1 MEDFNFKKAKQQLLE
16 GEEFKPIQLSS
27 EDLERIKF
35 MFQKLPINQDLRD
48 VLGFDKVYQNS
59 ISVQDNK
66 IIISVLAKSRK

>member
-1 MEDFNFKKAKQQLLE
+1 MEDFNIKKAKQQLLE

>member
-1 MEDFNFKKAKQQLLE
+1 MEDFNIKKTKQQLLE

-59 ISVQDNK
+59 ISVQNNK
-66 IIISVLAKSRK
+66 IIISVLTKSIK